1 MYELKAKEYYEGK
14 NETQIRIQQESPWRD
29 FIIFLKGDKRNESD
43 SLLIELGLNEIAREA
58 NPKRELEELRKRQ
71 EEQDKIIKATLETIV
86 LSKDL
91 NEEQKDNILNQ
102 YKPYQVGTD
111 YQANDKFTYNGKV
124 YEVIQAHRSQSDW
137 LPDSTPALYKEY
149 LNVEIKNEDGSTT
162 EVVADFKQPT
172 GAHDA
177 YKKGDKVL
185 FKGKIYQSKIDANTF
200 SPEQFADGWEEVVE
214 DKGTEE

>member
-14 NETQIRIQQESPWRD
+14 DETQVRIQQENPWRD

-58 NPKRELEELRKRQ
+58 NPKQELEELRKRQ

-91 NEEQKDNILNQ
+91 STEQKENILNQ
-102 YKPYQVGTD
+102 YKPYEVGTF
-111 YQANDKFTYNGKV
+111 YNANDKFVYNGKV
-124 YEVIQAHRSQSDW
+124 YEVIQAHRSQADW
-137 LPDSTPALYKEY
+137 LPESTPALYKEY
-149 LNVEIKNEDGSTT
+149 LNIEIKNEDGSTT
-162 EVVADFKQPT
+162 EVVAEFKQPT
-172 GAHDA
+172 GAHDT

-185 FKGKIYQSKIDANTF
+185 FNGKIYKSLIDNNAY
-200 SPEQFADGWEEVVE
+200 SPTDYAQGWEVV
-214 DKGTEE
+214 TE